1 MRISHVPFGTAG
13 FSVSRLCF
21 GTLQLRLVDV
31 PPGKA
36 ADLFVGAFDLGVNFF
51 DVSHMYGTQPH
62 LGVALKRLRRDE
74 VVVSS
79 RSGVTTREE
88 MKRAFEEALEQ
99 LGTDYIDI
107 YGLHQVD
114 DEENWRVKQPAWEY
128 VLERKEAGQI
138 RAAIVTTHWCAFG
151 ERLAADPDVDGVMGM
166 YNMAGFGLLRNE
178 TLEDAE
184 RQARAITAA
193 GKAFI
198 AMKPVAAGGF
208 TDRVDE
214 ALGFYV
220 DRPYITC
227 VAIGMQSLAE
237 VQMNIHLIEGQP
249 VPDDVR
255 QRVTGQS
262 RRLLIREW
270 CEGCGL
276 CVEICPQGA
285 MEMCE
290 TDAGSRPRVDDT
302 LCVLCGYCSLQC
314 PSTAAKTVS
323 TAPVME

>member
-1 MRISHVPFGTAG
+1 MRISHVPFGAAG
-13 FSVSRLCF
+13 FSVSRLLF
-21 GTLQLRLVDV
+21 GTLQLRLVDIS
-31 PPGKA
+31 PDRA
-36 ADLFVGAFDLGVNFF
+36 ADLFVKAFDLGVNFF

-62 LGVALKRLRRDE
+62 LGAALKRLRRDE
-74 VVVSS
+74 VIVSS
-79 RSGVTTREE
+79 RSGVKTRAE

-128 VLERKEAGQI
+128 VLERKVAGQI
-138 RAAIVTTHWCAFG
+138 RAAIVTTHWCALG
-151 ERLAADPDVDGVMGM
+151 ERLAADPDVDAVMGM

-198 AMKPVAAGGF
+198 
-208 TDRVDE
+208 RVDE
-214 ALGFYV
+214 ALGFYA

-249 VPDDVR
+249 VPADVR
-255 QRVTGQS
+255 RRVTGQS

-290 TDAGSRPRVDDT
+290 TEAGPRPRVDDA

-314 PSTAAKTVS
+314 PSTAAKIVS